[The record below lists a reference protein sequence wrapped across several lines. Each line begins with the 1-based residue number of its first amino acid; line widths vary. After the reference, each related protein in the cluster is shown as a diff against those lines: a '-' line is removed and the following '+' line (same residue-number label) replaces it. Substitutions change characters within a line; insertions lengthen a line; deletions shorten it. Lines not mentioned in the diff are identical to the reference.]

1 MKRKNSEEKEDL
13 AVDKKEKI
21 SVAKRI
27 SQIAL
32 CGPVTVWSLLFI
44 YVPMAL
50 LLFMSFMTK
59 GPLGI
64 IKYEFT
70 LENYKAIF
78 DSVYFNVLKES
89 VMVAFVTTL
98 LSVLMGYPFAYF
110 MAMKKKKISGILMM
124 LLMIPFWTNELV
136 IVYSFVILLNNSGLV
151 NTFLQAVGI
160 TKEPISMLYNN
171 FAIIAGMLY
180 MLMPFAVLP
189 MYSSIEKLDKGLLE
203 ASKDLGAG
211 PVKTFVKITLPLTA
225 PGIFAGIILVFI
237 PTIGYYQ
244 ITDMLGGGTQMMIGN
259 LINNQFSISRNW
271 PFGAAL
277 SMILAVLI
285 LVMLFICQKIGGNLD
300 DLAA

>member
-1 MKRKNSEEKEDL
+1 MKKKNSEEKE
-13 AVDKKEKI
+13 KI
-21 SVAKRI
+21 SIAKRI

-32 CGPVTVWSLLFI
+32 CGPVTIWSVLFI

-78 DSVYFNVLKES
+78 DSVYFNVIKES
-89 VMVAFVTTL
+89 VLVALITTV

-110 MAMKKKKISGILMM
+110 MAMKKKKISGILMI

-151 NTFLQAVGI
+151 NTFLQVVGI
-160 TKEPISMLYNN
+160 TKEPLSMLYNN
-171 FAIIAGMLY
+171 FAVIAGMLY
-180 MLMPFAVLP
+180 MLLPFAVLP

-211 PVKTFVKITLPLTA
+211 PVKTFFKITLPLTA
-225 PGIFAGIILVFI
+225 PGIFAGVILVFI

-277 SMILAVLI
+277 SMLLAVLI

>member
-1 MKRKNSEEKEDL
+1 MKRKNSEEKE
-13 AVDKKEKI
+13 KI
-21 SVAKRI
+21 SIAKRI

-32 CGPVTVWSLLFI
+32 CGPVTIWSVLFI

-78 DSVYFNVLKES
+78 DSVYFNVIKES
-89 VMVAFVTTL
+89 VLVALITTV

-110 MAMKKKKISGILMM
+110 MAMKKKKISGILMI

-151 NTFLQAVGI
+151 NTFLQVVGI
-160 TKEPISMLYNN
+160 TKEPLSMLYNN
-171 FAIIAGMLY
+171 FAVIAGMLY
-180 MLMPFAVLP
+180 MLLPFAVLP

-211 PVKTFVKITLPLTA
+211 PVKTFFKITLPLTA
-225 PGIFAGIILVFI
+225 PGIFAGVILVFI

-277 SMILAVLI
+277 SMLLAVLI

>member
-1 MKRKNSEEKEDL
+1 MKRKNSE
-13 AVDKKEKI
+13 KKEKN

-27 SQIAL
+27 SQIAM
-32 CGPVTVWSLLFI
+32 CGPVTVWSVLFI
-44 YVPMAL
+44 YVPMLL

-78 DSVYFNVLKES
+78 DSVYFNVVKES
-89 VMVAFVTTL
+89 VLVAFVTTVL
-98 LSVLMGYPFAYF
+98 AVLMGYPFAYF
-110 MAMKKKKISGILMM
+110 MAMKKKEISGILMI

-160 TKEPISMLYNN
+160 TKEPLSMLYNN
-171 FAIIAGMLY
+171 FAVIVGMLY
-180 MLMPFAVLP
+180 MLLPFAVLP

-211 PVKTFVKITLPLTA
+211 PVKTFFKITLPLTA

-277 SMILAVLI
+277 SMLLAVLI

>member
-1 MKRKNSEEKEDL
+1 MKRRNSEEKE
-13 AVDKKEKI
+13 KM

-32 CGPVTVWSLLFI
+32 CGPVTIWSVLFI

-78 DSVYFNVLKES
+78 DSVYFNVVKES
-89 VMVAFVTTL
+89 VLVAFITTL

-110 MAMKKKKISGILMM
+110 MAMKKKKISGTLMV

-136 IVYSFVILLNNSGLV
+136 MVYSFVILLNNSGLV

-160 TKEPISMLYNN
+160 TKEPLSMLYNN
-171 FAIIAGMLY
+171 FAVIAGMLY
-180 MLMPFAVLP
+180 MLLPFAVLP

-211 PVKTFVKITLPLTA
+211 PVKTFFKITLPLTA
-225 PGIFAGIILVFI
+225 PGIFAGVILVFI

-277 SMILAVLI
+277 SMLLAVLI

>member
-1 MKRKNSEEKEDL
+1 MKVRSSEGKKVL
-13 AVDKKEKI
+13 AVEKKEKMP
-21 SVAKRI
+21 VAKRI
-27 SQIAL
+27 SHIAM
-32 CGPVTVWSLLFI
+32 CAPITIWSLLFI
-44 YVPMAL
+44 CVPIG
-50 LLFMSFMTK
+50 LLFFMGFMTK

-70 LENYKAIF
+70 LENYKSIF
-78 DSVYFNVLKES
+78 DPVYFNVVKES
-89 VMVAFVTTL
+89 VLVAFVTTA

-110 MAMKKKKISGILMM
+110 MASKRKKVSGILVVLM
-124 LLMIPFWTNELV
+124 MIPFWTNELV

-160 TKEPISMLYNN
+160 TKEPLSMLYNN
-171 FAIIAGMLY
+171 FAVITGMVY
-180 MLMPFAVLP
+180 MLMPFAILP

-211 PVKTFVKITLPLTA
+211 PVRTFLKITLPLTS
-225 PGIFAGIILVFI
+225 PGIFAGVILVFI

-277 SMILAVLI
+277 SMLLAVII
-285 LVMLFICQKIGGNLD
+285 LVMLYICQKIGGDLD
-300 DLAA
+300 DLAV

>member
-1 MKRKNSEEKEDL
+1 MKKKNSEEKE
-13 AVDKKEKI
+13 KI
-21 SVAKRI
+21 SIAKRI

-32 CGPVTVWSLLFI
+32 CGPVTIWSVLFI

-78 DSVYFNVLKES
+78 DSVYFNVIKES
-89 VMVAFVTTL
+89 VLVALITTV

-110 MAMKKKKISGILMM
+110 MAMKKKKISGILMI

-151 NTFLQAVGI
+151 NTFLQVVGI
-160 TKEPISMLYNN
+160 TKEPLSMLYNN
-171 FAIIAGMLY
+171 FAVIAGMLY
-180 MLMPFAVLP
+180 MLLPFAVLP

-211 PVKTFVKITLPLTA
+211 PVKTFFKITLPLTA
-225 PGIFAGIILVFI
+225 PGIFAGVILVFI

-277 SMILAVLI
+277 SMLLALLI

>member
-1 MKRKNSEEKEDL
+1 MKRRNSEEKE
-13 AVDKKEKI
+13 KM

-32 CGPVTVWSLLFI
+32 CGPVTIWSVLFI

-78 DSVYFNVLKES
+78 DSVYFNVVKES
-89 VMVAFVTTL
+89 VLVAFITTL

-110 MAMKKKKISGILMM
+110 MAMKKKKISGILMV

-136 IVYSFVILLNNSGLV
+136 MVYSFVILLNNSGLV

-160 TKEPISMLYNN
+160 TKEPLSMLYNN
-171 FAIIAGMLY
+171 FAVIAGMLY
-180 MLMPFAVLP
+180 MLLPFAVLP

-211 PVKTFVKITLPLTA
+211 PVKTFFKITLPLTA
-225 PGIFAGIILVFI
+225 PGIFAGVILVFI

-277 SMILAVLI
+277 SMLLAVLI
-285 LVMLFICQKIGGNLD
+285 LVMLFICQKIGANLD